1 MCLTL
6 PGRVIS
12 IDGNWAVVEH
22 DGIRRRASI
31 LPAPEVRAGD
41 WVIVAAGSVIRIVP
55 AALAGEIAD
64 AISVARADPAQGQE
78 GEIR

>member
-6 PGRVIS
+6 PGRVLAIEGS
-12 IDGNWAVVEH
+12 WAIVEH

-41 WVIVAAGSVIRIVP
+41 WVIVAAGSVIRVLP
-55 AALAGEIAD
+55 AGVAAEIAE

>member
-55 AALAGEIAD
+55 AALAVEIAD